1 MFITGLIF
9 FSLLAGSFL
18 IFNFAQFKRFRA
30 LTIADHDEETTRR
43 FLEWQSVKLAAL
55 RWGQVGWITAFLTS
69 LAVFPWVKTIVP
81 LLAVAAFVVS
91 AIKHDAAGR
100 KLKRLPAHLSGQI
113 KSQQGLFKFAWALPA
128 VVFGAIAL
136 VGLQK
141 VSHMIYSPKPV
152 MAKAVEP
159 KAAEKPAALDGK
171 KVAPA
176 DQSAVADTAAEPKP
190 AVPVTP
196 APVDPFAE

>member
-69 LAVFPWVKTIVP
+69 LAVFPWVKTMVP

-100 KLKRLPAHLSGQI
+100 KLKRLPAHLSAQI
-113 KSQQGLFKFAWALPA
+113 KAQQGLFRFAWALPA

-141 VSHMIYSPKPV
+141 VSNMVYSPKPV

-159 KAAEKPAALDGK
+159 KAAEKPAALGEK
-171 KVAPA
+171 EVAPA
-176 DQSAVADTAAEPKP
+176 DESAVADTAAEPPP
-190 AVPVTP
+190 AVPAPP